1 LTADARGEKYSI
13 GRRCTQ
19 MHADGFIV
27 KKKEN
32 EPLQLTES
40 FEQYFFKQ
48 KARVIC
54 VNLRSSVA
62 INNGLEVRYAQS
74 TQY

>member
-1 LTADARGEKYSI
+1 
-13 GRRCTQ
+13 
-19 MHADGFIV
+19 MNADGFIV

-54 VNLRSSVA
+54 ENFKKIIFICVNLRSSVA
-62 INNGLEVRYAQS
+62 NK
-74 TQY
+74 